1 MPFIFMII
9 LLATHN
15 LLHGME
21 TTSCGPPHTIKST
34 VPISDSHP
42 VGTKIRYM
50 CVKGYKRRA
59 GTSSLIVCKINKM
72 TNLPTWETSL
82 PLECIYFPDKN
93 AAPATTAPGTIN
105 QTTATT
111 LCSHC
116 TESRTPF
123 IYQEKSTDVVIQDAD
138 TSSESKKTTYTLRPH
153 ASPTTAVRPDISTG
167 SDPNTPTIPTGT
179 SANTITTRSANAKNI
194 SLPSQQPIIGGG
206 VTVIVLLALGFGIIV
221 GLKCRQK
228 RQRWVHRVSTE
239 IPMED
244 LPDTNLIKRHRQGK
258 HSAVLVKLKALL
270 LLSPVAFF
278 WRRFILCRFIKPV
291 CSGLGPLIGVD
302 EEQPMP
308 G

>member
-93 AAPATTAPGTIN
+93 AAPATTAP
-105 QTTATT
+105 
-111 LCSHC
+111 
-116 TESRTPF
+116 
-123 IYQEKSTDVVIQDAD
+123 DAD

-194 SLPSQQPIIGGG
+194 SLPSQQPIIEKYITNAIGGG